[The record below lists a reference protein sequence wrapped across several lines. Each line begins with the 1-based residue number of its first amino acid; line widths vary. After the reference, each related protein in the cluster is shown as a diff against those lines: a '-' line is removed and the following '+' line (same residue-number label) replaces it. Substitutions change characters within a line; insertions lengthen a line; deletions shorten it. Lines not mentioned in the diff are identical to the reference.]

1 MKKLFTLIVLALGL
15 LVSAIGFAACG
26 GNNDNNGI
34 NDDAKIKTSETSDFV
49 FEESGNGYAVKSYI
63 GTDST
68 VKIPSTYNGKF
79 VYIISSKAFSY
90 CLQVERIIVPESVI
104 EIEDDAFYYCTSL
117 KILTLPS
124 SIQKMSSS
132 AFCSTDAI
140 ETANIDSKLVSYI
153 PNSNVKTLNIIS
165 GETLNIPYLNKLEKI
180 TICETITLI
189 STNSYLTCNEFSVS
203 EQNTV
208 YKSVDGNLYS
218 KDGETLVKYATGK
231 TATQFTIS
239 DSVTSI
245 GDYAFYNCS
254 SLTSITIPDSVT
266 DIRGY
271 AFYNCSSL
279 TSIYYTG
286 TASEWASK
294 IDGLGNI
301 MSSGRTLYINNEPV
315 TNVVLE
321 NVTVIKSYAFSYCS
335 SLTSI
340 TIPDSVTSIGDGA
353 FRGCSS
359 LTSITIPDSVT
370 SIEGQAFYGCSG
382 LTSITIPDSVTSI
395 GDYAFHG
402 CSSLTSIT
410 IPDGVTS
417 IGRWAFEYCS
427 SLTSIT
433 FNGTKT
439 QWYAIR
445 GDWTYNIPSSCKVH
459 CTDGDVDIW

>member
-15 LVSAIGFAACG
+15 VVSAIGLAACG
-26 GNNDNNGI
+26 GDNDNNGI

-140 ETANIDSKLVSYI
+140 ETVNIDSKLVSYI

-165 GETLNIPYLNKLEKI
+165 GETLNMPYFNKLEKI

-218 KDGETLVKYATGK
+218 KDGETLIRYATGK
-231 TATQFTIS
+231 TATQFTI
-239 DSVTSI
+239 
-245 GDYAFYNCS
+245 
-254 SLTSITIPDSVT
+254 
-266 DIRGY
+266 
-271 AFYNCSSL
+271 
-279 TSIYYTG
+279 
-286 TASEWASK
+286 
-294 IDGLGNI
+294 
-301 MSSGRTLYINNEPV
+301 
-315 TNVVLE
+315 
-321 NVTVIKSYAFSYCS
+321 
-335 SLTSI
+335 
-340 TIPDSVTSIGDGA
+340 PDSVTSIGQSA
-353 FRGCSS
+353 FYGCSS
-359 LTSITIPDSVT
+359 LTSITIGDSVT
-370 SIEGQAFYGCSG
+370 SIGYYAFRDCSSLQYNEYDNGLYLGNTNNPYLALIKAKSQNVTSCIIHSDTKVIAVSAFSGCSNLTSITIPDRVTSIESSAFYHCSNLTSVTIGDSVTSIGSGAFEYCSG
-382 LTSITIPDSVTSI
+382 LTSITIPNSVTSI
-395 GDYAFHG
+395 G
-402 CSSLTSIT
+402 SN
-410 IPDGVTS
+410 
-417 IGRWAFEYCS
+417 AFEYCIG
-427 SLTSIT
+427 LTSIT
-433 FNGTKT
+433 FNGTKAQWNNVSKGGNWNYNSAIT
-439 QWYAIR
+439 QI
-445 GDWTYNIPSSCKVH
+445 V
-459 CTDGDVDIW
+459 CTDGVVNI